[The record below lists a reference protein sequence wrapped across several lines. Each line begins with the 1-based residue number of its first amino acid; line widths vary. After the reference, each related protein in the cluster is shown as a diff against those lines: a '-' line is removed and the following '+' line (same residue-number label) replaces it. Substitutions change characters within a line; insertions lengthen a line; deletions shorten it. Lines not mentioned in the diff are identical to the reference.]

1 MKTIFT
7 PIRTLGISIFM
18 LTILTVSNQR
28 ATAQSDQLSQTI
40 LEQDALFWKAYNG
53 CQIDEMAGFFVDDL
67 EFYHDKGGL
76 TDSKTVLKE
85 VLNTGLCGEPGS
97 RLRREAKAGTVKVYP
112 LDNYGAIITGE
123 HTFFRNKTGQDE
135 YPEESAR
142 FTHVWKFENNVWK
155 MTRVLSYDHQ
165 PVPYENTKEE
175 IQISAEALALF
186 AGTFQGDQTGT
197 VEISVAAPNLE
208 LKATQF
214 GFTLY
219 PQTVDTF
226 FIKERP
232 ITFSFVT
239 DAAGKVIKMVVKENG
254 AVAEELKKVK

>member
-1 MKTIFT
+1 M
-7 PIRTLGISIFM
+7 RTLGISIFM
-18 LTILTVSNQR
+18 LTMLVISSQQ

-40 LEQDALFWKAYNG
+40 LAQDALFWKAYNG
-53 CQIDEMAGFFVDDL
+53 CRVDEMADFFVDDL

-76 TDSKTVLKE
+76 INSKNDLKE
-85 VLNTGLCGEPGS
+85 TLKTGLCGESDS
-97 RLRREAKAGTVKVYP
+97 RLRREAKAETVKVYP

-123 HTFFRNKTGQDE
+123 HIFFRNKAGQDE

-142 FTHVWKFENNVWK
+142 FTHVWKFENNTWK
-155 MTRVLSYDHQ
+155 MTRVLSFDHQ
-165 PVPYENTKEE
+165 PVPYENDKKE
-175 IQISAEALALF
+175 IQLSPEALNPF
-186 AGTFQGDQTGT
+186 AGTYQGDQTGT

-219 PQTVDTF
+219 PQTADTF

-232 ITFSFVT
+232 IAFGFVK
-239 DAAGKVIKMVVKENG
+239 DASGKVTKMVVKENG
-254 AVAEELKKVK
+254 VVAEELKKVK